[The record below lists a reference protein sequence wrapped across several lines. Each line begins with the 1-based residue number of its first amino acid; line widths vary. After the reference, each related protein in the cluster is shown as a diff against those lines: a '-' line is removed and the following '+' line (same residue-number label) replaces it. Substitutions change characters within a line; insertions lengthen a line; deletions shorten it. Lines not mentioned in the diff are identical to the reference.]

1 MPYQEIREEEKIDLI
16 AILDKMM
23 NIIKKYIKPLSLF
36 VVVGALVGLLVCMFT
51 YKPMYSSEALFIVT
65 LEDGKSIYS
74 VSQSS
79 EELNSRFSSMIK
91 SEYMNEIQTK
101 VGINW
106 KDEKTKQRVID
117 DVKFNILT
125 LFMIDYYSDY
135 YQSEFFD
142 RMLKIYL
149 AGHLPCGWSGE
160 YPEGKFFVYFL
171 RNSCSFT

>member
-1 MPYQEIREEEKIDLI
+1 MEISNEFLKLIMDCDLLSRCGEKDDLGFDVEYVDSETK
-16 AILDKMM
+16 AKKMINSIKWENTYLEVRGDFTEFLSRNHKDIFNKNW
-23 NIIKKYIKPLSLF
+23 NIVIR
-36 VVVGALVGLLVCMFT
+36 
-51 YKPMYSSEALFIVT
+51 
-65 LEDGKSIYS
+65 
-74 VSQSS
+74 Q
-79 EELNSRFSSMIK
+79 IK

-142 RMLKIYL
+142 RMFKIYL

-160 YPEGKFFVYFL
+160 YPEGKFFVY
-171 RNSCSFT
+171 